1 MALMKK
7 TWQNASFVKESKSGP
22 KKKKI
27 DKKCGWKKKYY
38 KREKEI
44 VGADEISSWKE
55 KYKKLPDEQESKN
68 KTSEWTVKIIIKLV
82 QLWWS
87 LFDFFWKLSYEKA
100 GDSGDD
106 ANDDYLEK

>member
-1 MALMKK
+1 M
-7 TWQNASFVKESKSGP
+7 WV
-22 KKKKI
+22 KKKNTTSV
-27 DKKCGWKKKYY
+27 KK
-38 KREKEI
+38 RLL
-44 VGADEISSWKE
+44 ADEISSCKE
-55 KYKKLPDEQESKN
+55 KYKKLPDEQESKD